1 MFGKLWPDECFAIP
15 HDRRGVLSM
24 ANKGPNTNGSQFFI
38 LFDDRKRVN
47 NLFRNFEWVRK
58 HKILRSCAKN
68 LTECGSVNT
77 YLKIFQKSTP
87 CHEIKITFIWK
98 QNVIGI
104 RSHLNGNHV
113 AFGQVING
121 FDVLDKIEEC
131 GDSTRQVGLPTKTIK
146 IINSGT
152 L

>member
-1 MFGKLWPDECFAIP
+1 MSVSRFLTIEEGLFQWQIKAPTLMAHNFLYFLTIGDGLIIYFEISGSTKFWDPVPKIWQNDDQSIRTWKYSKNPHLVMKL
-15 HDRRGVLSM
+15 
-24 ANKGPNTNGSQFFI
+24 K
-38 LFDDRKRVN
+38 
-47 NLFRNFEWVRK
+47 
-58 HKILRSCAKN
+58 
-68 LTECGSVNT
+68 LTS
-77 YLKIFQKSTP
+77 
-87 CHEIKITFIWK
+87 IWQ